1 MYRTNREG
9 MQGSMVTSVVILCV
23 LLLAACASVDTTPI
37 EKDIARAEEAIK
49 GAQRSGADTHTP
61 VDLNQAERKFDEA
74 RTSLRNEDYE
84 EAGWL
89 AEEALVC
96 ANVAEARTRA
106 AKTQDAIRELKKTIE
121 TLKDEIEPPQMKQ

>member
-1 MYRTNREG
+1 
-9 MQGSMVTSVVILCV
+9 VVILCG
-23 LLLAACASVDTTPI
+23 LLLARCAGVDTTPI

-49 GAQRSGADTHTP
+49 GARRSGADKHTP
-61 VDLNQAERKFDEA
+61 VQLNQAERKLEEA
-74 RTSLRNEDYE
+74 RTSLRNEDYQ

-106 AKTQDAIRELKKTIE
+106 AKTRKTVRELETTIE
-121 TLKDEIEPPQMKQ
+121 TLKDEIQPPGMKRH